1 MSDEEFDVLFTLIFD
16 LIQIIPYEEYEY
28 FLDECKDDISDPDDI
43 PHLAACLTSK
53 AEGIWAHDPHFLEQ
67 QKVKVFTNIDM
78 LNLSRKIKRE

>member
-1 MSDEEFDVLFTLIFD
+1 MVLQKGMVWFHENSCGYK
-16 LIQIIPYEEYEY
+16 QNY
-28 FLDECKDDISDPDDI
+28 DI
-43 PHLAACLTSK
+43 PHLAACLASK